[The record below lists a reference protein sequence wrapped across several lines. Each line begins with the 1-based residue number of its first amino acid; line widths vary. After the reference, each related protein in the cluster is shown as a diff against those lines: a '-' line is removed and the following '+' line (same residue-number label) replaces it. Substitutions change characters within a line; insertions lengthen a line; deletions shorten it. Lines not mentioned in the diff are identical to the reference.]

1 MGVSE
6 GRSGLGAGAEARGLL
21 PTGHHPQGDH
31 TVTELVAGPNLDS
44 FPALMLR
51 VVAAGVATAGVTGI
65 GSVALLFVRAPAWL
79 SLIFEPVSLLLLP
92 GMMISMKHAGPH
104 DLDPIL
110 ILKSSV
116 AFYFTFFL
124 AWFELRAWRA
134 RRRAQPSPR

>member
-1 MGVSE
+1 MGMS
-6 GRSGLGAGAEARGLL
+6 AGSAHRL
-21 PTGHHPQGDH
+21 PTEHHPHGEH

-51 VVAAGVATAGVTGI
+51 VVAAGVATAVVIGL

-134 RRRAQPSPR
+134 RRRSQSLQA